1 MISKIFQINHQN
13 WWLNTKVISVEDS
26 LVELLEPTIR
36 VVASVT
42 KLPTI
47 IVEVVFLS
55 DQTAYTVWQK
65 DVFNY

>member
-13 WWLNTKVISVEDS
+13 WWLNTKVISVGDS